1 MSSDVSDQATE
12 LEETMREEA
21 LARQRAAS
29 EPQLYPGTSTPRA
42 VDCAACGDLIA
53 LERRTA
59 VPGCTRC
66 HPCEQAAETRKSGQR

>member
-12 LEETMREEA
+12 LEEVMREEA

-29 EPQLYPGTSTPRA
+29 ELQLYPGAGTIQCA
-42 VDCAACGDLIA
+42 DCRACGKPIPTK
-53 LERRTA
+53 RRSA

-66 HPCEQAAETRKSGQR
+66 QSCEQANEARSRGQR